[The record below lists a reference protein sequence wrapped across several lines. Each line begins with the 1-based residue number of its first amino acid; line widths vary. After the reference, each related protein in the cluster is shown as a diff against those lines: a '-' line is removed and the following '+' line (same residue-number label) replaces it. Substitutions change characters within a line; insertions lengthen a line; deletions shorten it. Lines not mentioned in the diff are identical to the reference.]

1 MRMDFIVRF
10 GPQPGKAG
18 EVRDALLAV
27 VGLTREERGCLK
39 IQVFESIGDPVHFAI
54 HSEWTDEAA
63 FDVTRGLRTRCGFSR
78 RGQTVAHASG
88 GRASDEASR
97 AARALGRGCPR
108 RWRGTSESWG
118 RNEPAPALVGLLGR
132 MLAASRFVAAGRAIT
147 ASLRAES
154 TGCQNQHHRKAQ

>member
-10 GPQPGKAG
+10 EPQPRKAG
-18 EVRDALLAV
+18 EVREALLAV

-54 HSEWTDEAA
+54 HSEWMDEAA

-88 GRASDEASR
+88 GRASDEADR
-97 AARALGRGCPR
+97 GRRGHWGEAGRGDGGAR
-108 RWRGTSESWG
+108 VRAGAGTSQPQRW
-118 RNEPAPALVGLLGR
+118 
-132 MLAASRFVAAGRAIT
+132 
-147 ASLRAES
+147 
-154 TGCQNQHHRKAQ
+154 